1 MLMRPLYLLASLAAV
16 LSLAGCAAGAVSAV
30 GSIASSVLQMS
41 GITKPEIPDAQKPP
55 RTIAIK
61 LHAGTN
67 LNADSGGAPL
77 ALVARVYKLRQ
88 NGAFQQATYDTFT
101 NPQKEKDVLGADL
114 IEVKEITLVPG
125 QRYEVSEKVTREA
138 GFIGIVALFRK
149 PAAQRWKL
157 TFPAEQAEKS
167 GITLGVHAC
176 ALTVGTGITVA
187 EDVGASKFLTPAPCG

>member
-1 MLMRPLYLLASLAAV
+1 MRLLSILVSLAAV
-16 LSLAGCAAGAVSAV
+16 LSLAGCAAGAVSAA

-61 LHAGTN
+61 LHAGGN
-67 LNADSGGAPL
+67 LNADSSGTPL

-114 IEVKEITLVPG
+114 IEVKEVTLVPG
-125 QRYEVSEKVTREA
+125 QRYEVSEKVSREA
-138 GFIGIVALFRK
+138 GFVGVVALFRK
-149 PAAQRWKL
+149 PAAQRWKV
-157 TFPAEQAEKS
+157 TFPTEQAEKT
-167 GITLGVHAC
+167 GITVGANAC
-176 ALTVGTGITVA
+176 ALTVGTGVTVA
-187 EDVGASKFLTPAPCG
+187 EDGGATKLLTPAPCG